1 MSGFDEI
8 ETGLSRLMAASD
20 PAFTTSERAEIQH
33 FIDVGE
39 YGIALETAVGIFAE
53 EHKVAT
59 AEIRRLI
66 GKLAELMELDA
77 TDLLSRLDEP
87 A

>member
-1 MSGFDEI
+1 MKSRPDCRGRWQRRI
-8 ETGLSRLMAASD
+8 LLSQRAS
-20 PAFTTSERAEIQH
+20 AEIQH

-39 YGIALETAVGIFAE
+39 YGIALETAVGIFA
-53 EHKVAT
+53 VAS
-59 AEIRRLI
+59 AEMRRLV

-77 TDLLSRLDEP
+77 PDVLRRLDEP